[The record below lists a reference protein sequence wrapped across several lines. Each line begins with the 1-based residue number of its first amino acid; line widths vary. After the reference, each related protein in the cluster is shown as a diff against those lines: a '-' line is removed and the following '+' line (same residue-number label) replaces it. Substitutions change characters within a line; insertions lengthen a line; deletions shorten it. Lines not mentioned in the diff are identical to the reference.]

1 MKGCNNGKELLAMRI
16 AAHALEIIHPLSDQN
31 LIQALVD
38 AIVNTGPRENSS
50 RIDVSP
56 LRRTRESAFCNV
68 KSTAECLAD
77 ELINTAKGSSN

>member
-50 RIDVSP
+50 CIGS
-56 LRRTRESAFCNV
+56 LGTTRESAFCNV